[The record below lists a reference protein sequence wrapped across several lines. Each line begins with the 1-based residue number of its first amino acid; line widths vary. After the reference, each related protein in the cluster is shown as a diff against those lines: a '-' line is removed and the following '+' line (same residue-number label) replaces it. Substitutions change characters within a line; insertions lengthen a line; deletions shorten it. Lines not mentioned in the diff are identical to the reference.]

1 MPNNKKRGDKS
12 FMPRSWGDASGRRP
26 TKDTQSGQ
34 TTPQTESEVS
44 PSSSKD
50 SLLEALESTDSCV
63 GSNPCDS
70 SYSIDFSQSIES
82 FSVGFSGSPMPTEG
96 SEYYDDEAIECETI
110 SDGGAGGGTT
120 WGPEDRTDA
129 GFGARIA
136 GIRFGYA
143 CKVYHF
149 DAGDMDL
156 EYGEWV
162 LVKTEKGLGLGQ
174 VAIPPFERIID
185 AAQADALRKILRKGG
200 KVDLDQRERCCQR
213 ESEAYS
219 YCMDKIEELALAMKL
234 VSVECFFDCSK
245 YVFYFTSEGRV
256 DFRELVKQLV
266 SRFPV
271 RIEMRQIG
279 VRHEAKMTGGI
290 ACCGQELCCSR
301 FLTDFRPVSVKM
313 AKNQNLSLNPTKI
326 SGVCGRLMCCLSYE
340 HDVYEEFSKNL
351 PRVGK
356 LIGTTKGEGCVIKHN
371 PLEETVLVKLAD
383 DTMVAVRPEDILGEL
398 EVENTRRISPSN
410 PSAPKPPRRAHSRKS
425 QNDPAKEEI

>member
-1 MPNNKKRGDKS
+1 MPNSKKRGDKS
-12 FMPRSWGDASGRRP
+12 FMPRSWGDASGQKPAGDIR
-26 TKDTQSGQ
+26 SGQ
-34 TTPQTESEVS
+34 TSQQTESEAP
-44 PSSSKD
+44 PSKSED
-50 SLLEALESTDSCV
+50 SVAETFESTNSCA
-63 GSNPCDS
+63 GCGQYDS
-70 SYSIDFSQSIES
+70 SYSIDFSQTTET
-82 FSVGFSGSPMPTEG
+82 FSVGFTGSPTTAEG
-96 SEYYDDEAIECETI
+96 TEYYEEEAIERQTI
-110 SDGGAGGGTT
+110 FDGGSDKEVNWTS
-120 WGPEDRTDA
+120 DNQTDA
-129 GFGARIA
+129 GLTARIA

-185 AAQADALRKILRKGG
+185 FAQADSLRKILRKGG

-383 DTMVAVRPEDILGEL
+383 DTMIEVRPEDILGEL
-398 EVENTRRISPSN
+398 EVENARRTSPPN
-410 PSAPKPPRRAHSRKS
+410 PTAPKPSRRAHSRKS

>member
-1 MPNNKKRGDKS
+1 MPNNKRRGDKS
-12 FMPRSWGDASGRRP
+12 FMPRSWGDASGRKPVR
-26 TKDTQSGQ
+26 DIQSGQ
-34 TTPQTESEVS
+34 TTPQTESEAS
-44 PSSSKD
+44 PSNSED
-50 SLLEALESTDSCV
+50 SVAETFEATCSCT
-63 GSNPCDS
+63 GFSECDP
-70 SYSIDFSQSIES
+70 SYSIDFSQTDT
-82 FSVGFSGSPMPTEG
+82 FSVGFSGSPTTEEG
-96 SEYYDDEAIECETI
+96 AEYYIQETIGRETI
-110 SDGGAGGGTT
+110 SDGESDKEVA
-120 WGPEDRTDA
+120 WASDNQTDN
-129 GFGARIA
+129 GLTARIA

-185 AAQADALRKILRKGG
+185 SAQADSLRKILRKGG

-213 ESEAYS
+213 ESEAYT

-383 DTMVAVRPEDILGEL
+383 DSMIEVRPEDILGEL
-398 EVENTRRISPSN
+398 EVENTRRTSPSN
-410 PSAPKPPRRAHSRKS
+410 PTAPKPPRRAHNRKS